1 MKPGEKKNKHQVQ
14 QILWLTSRDAAL
26 ESQQV
31 RPESLE
37 PFKPSYASSKAKNE
51 NNDILNW
58 ISDEFDKQGI
68 SNYSFLILIL
78 NLPHIK
84 VSHKCQWGK
93 E

>member
-1 MKPGEKKNKHQVQ
+1 MKPGEKKKQTSSTI
-14 QILWLTSRDAAL
+14 ILRLTSRDAAL

-31 RPESLE
+31 KPESLE
-37 PFKPSYASSKAKNE
+37 PFKPSYAPSKVKNE

-78 NLPHIK
+78 NLSYIK